1 MESKSSKK
9 REAIAIFSERFE
21 QWEASQEG
29 QQDAYAFEEKLG
41 KVCGAN
47 QPGSIAASSW
57 GGEGQQKKN
66 DKQ

>member
-29 QQDAYAFEEKLG
+29 QQDAYAFEESYVKFVEQTSREVL
-41 KVCGAN
+41 
-47 QPGSIAASSW
+47 
-57 GGEGQQKKN
+57 QQVVGVERDSKK
-66 DKQ
+66 KR